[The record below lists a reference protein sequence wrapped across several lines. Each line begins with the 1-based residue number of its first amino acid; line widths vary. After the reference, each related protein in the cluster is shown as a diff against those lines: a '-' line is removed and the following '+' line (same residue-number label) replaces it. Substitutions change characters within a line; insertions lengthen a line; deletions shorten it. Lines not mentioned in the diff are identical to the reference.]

1 MSSTDSTNDGGR
13 TADQQEYLPPNFAN
27 LHPSEEL
34 RLLRAQIAQLER
46 QQTMNSS
53 TSSSAGFDLVA
64 QNKNEFGN
72 ADDTLGNRNK
82 IEEEKNDGGKEARIA
97 EFARCREKITKIELE
112 LNEVNEE
119 LKNAKELLGK
129 NHKQMEGW
137 KSRVDQ
143 MALLERLKG
152 LEQNQIANS
161 EQIDQG
167 MNQLKRELSAKI
179 EQYQKQK
186 MEEDL
191 VAQNAKRRRIV
202 RDVGVNEEH
211 EELVGRRPEQM
222 EEWKRIAK
230 LELENKELRTELEH
244 KKLLIAHNALQ
255 TKMEQYQ
262 RQHQQTIDELTEK
275 QKVSIDQFSLLQ
287 GDQNALLDR
296 LNALEQ
302 KQTANSKQQKAL
314 SATIDQGINQ
324 LNGELIAKMVEYKKE
339 QQQKMEEY
347 KKEQQQK
354 MEEYKKEQQQKMEEY
369 KKEQQQNM
377 EEYKKEQ
384 QQKMEEYKKEQQQKM
399 EEYKKEQQQ
408 KMEEYKKEQQQNMEE
423 YKKEQQQKMEEYKK
437 EQQQKMEEYK
447 KDQQQKME
455 EYKKEQ
461 QQKMEE
467 YKKDQQ
473 QKMEEYKKEQQQKM
487 EDYQKLN
494 IDALI
499 EAESG
504 NGLTPQNRWDP
515 AECGEDLTLIEPDR
529 LIVQN
534 NGKDGEDCSVL
545 AERPIPKGRFG
556 IFYYE
561 VTILV
566 EDDVILI
573 GLGAKQM
580 PLNEPVGHQKGTY
593 AYASCGIYCGHAV
606 EGCSHL
612 ANGHP
617 VIKGKP
623 KFGGGDVI
631 GCGVNLATRQ
641 IIYTKNGRRLKT
653 IGLFVADS
661 DAELFPWVSLS
672 NSGDKIE
679 ANFGPNFEFKF

>member
-1 MSSTDSTNDGGR
+1 MSISTESTNGGEI
-13 TADQQEYLPPNFAN
+13 TVDQQECWPPNFAN
-27 LHPSEEL
+27 LDPSKEL
-34 RLLRAQIAQLER
+34 RLLRARIAQLEH
-46 QQTMNSS
+46 QQTMSSS

-64 QNKNEFGN
+64 QNENEIGN
-72 ADDTLGNRNK
+72 ADDTLGDRNE
-82 IEEEKNDGGKEARIA
+82 IEQEKNHGGKEARIA
-97 EFARCREKITKIELE
+97 QFARCREKITKIELE
-112 LNEVNEE
+112 LKEVNEE
-119 LKNAKELLGK
+119 LKNTKELLGK
-129 NHKQMEGW
+129 NHEQMEGW
-137 KSRVDQ
+137 KNQ
-143 MALLERLKG
+143 KTLLERLKG
-152 LEQNQIANS
+152 LEQKQMANS

-167 MNQLKRELSAKI
+167 MNQLKRDLSAKM

-191 VAQNAKRRRIV
+191 KA
-202 RDVGVNEEH
+202 
-211 EELVGRRPEQM
+211 
-222 EEWKRIAK
+222 
-230 LELENKELRTELEH
+230 LRAELEH
-244 KKLLIAHNALQ
+244 QKLLIAHNALQ
-255 TKMEQYQ
+255 TKMEEYQ
-262 RQHQQTIDELTEK
+262 RQQQQTINELGEK
-275 QKVSIDQFSLLQ
+275 QKVSIDRFSLLQ
-287 GDQNALLDR
+287 SDQKAFLER
-296 LNALEQ
+296 LNGIEQ
-302 KQTANSKQQKAL
+302 KQIADQKAL
-314 SATIDQGINQ
+314 SATIDQGMKQ
-324 LNGELIAKMVEYKKE
+324 LNGELIA
-339 QQQKMEEY
+339 KMEEY
-347 KKEQQQK
+347 KKEQQQN
-354 MEEYKKEQQQKMEEY
+354 MEEYKREQNMEEY

-384 QQKMEEYKKEQQQKM
+384 N
-399 EEYKKEQQQ
+399 
-408 KMEEYKKEQQQNMEE
+408 MEEYKKEQQQNMEE
-423 YKKEQQQKMEEYKK
+423 YKKEQNMEEYKKEQNMEEYKK

-447 KDQQQKME
+447 EEQQQKIE
-455 EYKKEQ
+455 EYKEEQQQKIEEYKEEQ

-467 YKKDQQ
+467 YKKQ
-473 QKMEEYKKEQQQKM
+473 
-487 EDYQKLN
+487 N

-499 EAESG
+499 EAERE

-545 AERPIPKGRFG
+545 AERPIPKGKFG

-561 VTILV
+561 VKILV
-566 EDDVILI
+566 KDDVILI
-573 GLGAKQM
+573 GLASKKM
-580 PLNEPVGHQKGTY
+580 PLNEPVEHHKGTY

-612 ANGHP
+612 NNGHP

-653 IGLFVADS
+653 TGLFVADS

-672 NSGDKIE
+672 DSGTKIE